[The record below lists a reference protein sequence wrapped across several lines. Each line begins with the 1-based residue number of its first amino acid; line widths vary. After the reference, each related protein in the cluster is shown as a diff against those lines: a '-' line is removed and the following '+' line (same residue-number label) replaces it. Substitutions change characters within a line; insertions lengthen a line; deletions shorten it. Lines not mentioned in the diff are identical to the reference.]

1 MIADD
6 IRKLA
11 DHQDY
16 RSVAI
21 ITHSQCTKISKT
33 RMIWQT
39 SEVSLIFHEEVG
51 TRKGE
56 EGT

>member
-21 ITHSQCTKISKT
+21 ITHSLCTKISKT

-39 SEVSLIFHEEVG
+39 SKVSLFFHEEVG